1 MKFKLNIDYLKK
13 SEIMTFKYFTVCSS
27 GDGLRIRSVFTP
39 IQSVGYVKEDSRAK
53 TWLELNLVYH

>member
-1 MKFKLNIDYLKK
+1 
-13 SEIMTFKYFTVCSS
+13 MTFKYFTVCSS
-27 GDGLRIRSVFTP
+27 GDGLRIRSVFTL